1 MGRTGRI
8 GGVKRCHG
16 IPSSTAKGIGLG
28 KMRID
33 SEKCVSC
40 LQCIDYCPMGTIV
53 EGDEGVEIDQDECV
67 ECSVCLRAEICPEDA
82 IYMPEEST
90 KYPRSVRAAF
100 SDVCAPHIQFKDRP
114 ELDIRGR
121 GTEEMKTNDVTGRYR
136 RGEYGIALE
145 FGRPGI
151 GTKIAEI
158 EKFTRVLCPMNIQIE
173 EDNPVHRL
181 LEDPKTG
188 KMKDEVLEEKILS
201 AILEFKIKEHELG
214 PTVNMLTPV
223 LKQVNTVVSWGLIT
237 RFEEDG
243 TLPVVARLKDLGIA
257 ARPNAKI
264 NMGLGRP
271 IVEK

>member
-1 MGRTGRI
+1 
-8 GGVKRCHG
+8 
-16 IPSSTAKGIGLG
+16 
-28 KMRID
+28 MRID

-40 LQCIDYCPMGTIV
+40 LQCIDYCPMNAIS
-53 EGDEGVEIDQDECV
+53 EGDEYVEIDEDECV
-67 ECSVCLRAEICPEDA
+67 ECGVCLRAEVCPGDA
-82 IYMPEEST
+82 IYMPESSRQ
-90 KYPRSVRAAF
+90 YPRSLRAQF
-100 SDVCAPHIQFKDRP
+100 SDVYAKHPHSDQ
-114 ELDIRGR
+114 RGR

-136 RGEYGIALE
+136 KGEYGLALE

-151 GTKIAEI
+151 GTRIAEI
-158 EKFTRVLCPMNIQIE
+158 EKVTKVLCPMGIRLE
-173 EDNPVHRL
+173 ENNPVYRL
-181 LEDPKTG
+181 LKDNKTG
-188 KMKDEVLEEKILS
+188 KMKDEVLGEKILS
-201 AILEFKIKEHELG
+201 AILEFKIKEHELE

-271 IVEK
+271 LFEK